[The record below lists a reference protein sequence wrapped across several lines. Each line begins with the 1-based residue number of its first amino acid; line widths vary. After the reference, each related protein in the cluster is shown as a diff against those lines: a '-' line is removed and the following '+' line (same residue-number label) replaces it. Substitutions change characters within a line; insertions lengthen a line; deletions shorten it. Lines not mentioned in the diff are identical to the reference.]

1 MVYIKNEDI
10 PIYFRIFTFAILL
23 SQFADIIWI
32 MLYFKVNTTQD
43 FAQGDIFKFVV
54 LIFSLLNFAVKFVC
68 AAVLWK
74 NSIDLS

>member
-1 MVYIKNEDI
+1 
-10 PIYFRIFTFAILL
+10 
-23 SQFADIIWI
+23 
-32 MLYFKVNTTQD
+32 MLYFKVLPKQD
-43 FAQGDIFKFVV
+43 FAQGDIYKFIV

>member
-1 MVYIKNEDI
+1 MKNEDI

-23 SQFADIIWI
+23 SQFVDVVWI
-32 MLYFKVNTTQD
+32 LLYFKVSNKQE
-43 FAQGDIFKFVV
+43 FAKGDIVKFLVF
-54 LIFSLLNFAVKFVC
+54 IFSLGNFAVKFVC